1 MIREPTEV
9 LAKVLAKK
17 DNNEVSF
24 DISPEIQEKYQ
35 KEASDI
41 INNLMA
47 EGIVLADAKSIETF
61 IQKMNFMMDT
71 IEERLGIKLSDK
83 NGLLN

>member
-24 DISPEIQEKYQ
+24 DISTEIQEKYQ

-41 INNLMA
+41 INNLMT